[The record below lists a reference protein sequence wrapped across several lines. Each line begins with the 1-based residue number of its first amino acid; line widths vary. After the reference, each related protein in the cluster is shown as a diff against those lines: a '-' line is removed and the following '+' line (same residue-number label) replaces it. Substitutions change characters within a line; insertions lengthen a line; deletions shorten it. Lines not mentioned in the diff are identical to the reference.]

1 MIPHDPESV
10 VKSAAA
16 LSELMFPSTV
26 RCISVAAEHGVADLL
41 AGGPRPVTELAAE
54 CGADQEALAKVLRLL
69 AEDGVFAEVSD
80 GVFANSPMSE
90 CLRAGVPGSLHA
102 MARMVGEPWM
112 WACWGGLGVS
122 VATGGAAFDQAYGT
136 SLWAWFREHPQAA
149 RTFNDAM
156 TEFSDAFG
164 DHIVTAYPEFGGA
177 RCVADLGGGLGSYL
191 AAILA
196 AYPEIERGLL
206 ADLPP
211 VIEQARQRPELAALA
226 AAGRCGFVPG
236 DFFAAVPAGA
246 DIYVTKQIMHSWQ
259 DDQVVALLRRCR
271 EASPAASVVAA
282 ELVHH
287 PGTSRFVKNFD
298 LVMLVT
304 MRGSV
309 RSAGQFRA
317 VFARGG
323 YRVSRIVPTQTPF
336 SLIEAVPVERA

>member
-26 RCISVAAEHGVADLL
+26 RCISVAAQHGIADLL
-41 AGGPRPVTELAAE
+41 AGGPQPVTELARRA
-54 CGADQEALAKVLRLL
+54 GADPDALAKVLRLL
-69 AEDGVFAEVSD
+69 AEDGVFTEVDD

-90 CLRAGVPGSLHA
+90 CLRPGGPGSLHS
-102 MARMVGEPWM
+102 MAQMVGEPWM
-112 WACWGGLGVS
+112 WACWGGLDHS
-122 VATGGAAFDQAYGT
+122 VATGAAAFDEAFGT
-136 SLWAWFREHPQAA
+136 SMWAWFGQHPDSA
-149 RTFNDAM
+149 RMFNDAM

-164 DHIVTAYPEFGGA
+164 AHIVRAYPEFAAA

-196 AYPEIERGLL
+196 EYPAVERGLL

-211 VIEQARQRPELAALA
+211 VIEQARKRPELASLA
-226 AAGRCGFVPG
+226 GAGRCGFAPG
-236 DFFAAVPAGA
+236 DFFDGVPAGV
-246 DIYVTKQIMHSWQ
+246 DVYVTKQIMHSWQ
-259 DDQVVALLRRCR
+259 DEQVERILRRCR
-271 EASPAASVVAA
+271 EASPGARVVAA

-287 PGTSRFVKNFD
+287 PGTPRFVKNFD

-309 RSAGQFRA
+309 RTAGQFRA
-317 VFARGG
+317 AFARAG

-336 SLIEAVPVERA
+336 SLIEARPD